1 MGAVR
6 PPDGF
11 SAAFDAKV
19 RQLCADVRNVRLAPL
34 YRRESARVL
43 GELTG
48 RWLALAAR
56 EGNMQAQIIL
66 GENYD

>member
-1 MGAVR
+1 MR

-19 RQLCADVRNVRLAPL
+19 RQLCAEVRNARLAPL

-43 GELTG
+43 GELAG
-48 RWLALAAR
+48 RSLALAAR
-56 EGNMQAQIIL
+56 EGNLLAITIL
-66 GENYD
+66 GETK